1 MTIVNVYIVI
11 IFSYMREKDFSLGV
25 QTIYLSV
32 SIFSTLCVITNCY
45 IVICSNVVG
54 VMCFIDLFL
63 IKKKDMIIHHLFVLI
78 MLHYMNSHPEIENRE
93 KIVSVI
99 LSTEV
104 STIFLIIN
112 NLLSRNKKGIEIFY
126 EYNKVIVIYVNKLV
140 FITTFMYYR
149 VYSYYVSLIANKD
162 IHNTLFVYSKSKF
175 QLFEIYLGIYGLF
188 ILNLYWTVFI
198 FIKLNK
204 SIKSSDKTKNM

>member
-1 MTIVNVYIVI
+1 
-11 IFSYMREKDFSLGV
+11 MREKDFSLGV